1 MNRLDEQYRGL
12 LGEVLYNGVEK
23 EDRTGTGTYSR
34 FGLQIKHQMSDGFP
48 ILTTKKIPINT
59 VKIIIVIFGMVIII
73 NQVELMVV

>member
-34 FGLQIKHQMSDGFP
+34 F
-48 ILTTKKIPINT
+48 
-59 VKIIIVIFGMVIII
+59 
-73 NQVELMVV
+73 